1 MAPLIVFAPDAGGQQ
16 PVAAYGSP
24 GGSGI
29 INTVLEVTLNL
40 IDFGLS
46 VRESVE
52 QPRLSLT
59 SAAEKATTAIEAG
72 FDADVL
78 ERLSDLGYRF
88 PSPPNDIGAV
98 QAIVIDRR
106 TGLVD
111 GFADPRRSG
120 RSIGLTA
127 P

>member
-1 MAPLIVFAPDAGGQQ
+1 
-16 PVAAYGSP
+16 
-24 GGSGI
+24 
-29 INTVLEVTLNL
+29 
-40 IDFGLS
+40 
-46 VRESVE
+46 
-52 QPRLSLT
+52 LT

-78 ERLSDLGYRF
+78 QRLSELGYRF
-88 PSPPNDIGAV
+88 DLTSNIGAV

-111 GFADPRRSG
+111 GFADPRRYG
-120 RSIGLTA
+120 RSIGLAA